1 MKETEEESMHNIITI
16 VKKELARFF
25 GDKKLFL
32 TTVILPGLMI
42 YLLYSFMGG
51 GLMNQ
56 FEGKEDY
63 VPKIAIYNIPAS
75 LESNFV
81 EAGVQS
87 LNDGSTIDNDLIR
100 IENKEIDVV
109 VNFPENFDQSIAD
122 GTGIPQVEVYYNSTN
137 AESNKIYNVITATLN
152 NYESSISNVFDVNG
166 GAAQYDLASEKD
178 ITGQIFS
185 SMLPMLLMIF
195 IFSGCMGVA
204 PESIAGEKERGTMAT
219 LLATPMKRGQLAIG
233 KIISL
238 SIISLLTGLSSFL
251 GTILSLPKLMGGT
264 MDGIGAVAY
273 SVMDYSML
281 LLIVLSSILI
291 IIAAISII
299 SAYASSVKEASTAIM
314 PLMVVVMFVG
324 VSSLMIGSETPSII
338 TAFIPLYNC
347 VVAMNG
353 IFSFNY
359 QIIYIV
365 VTLVSNLVYTFILVF
380 ILTKMFNS
388 EKCMF

>member
-1 MKETEEESMHNIITI
+1 MHNIITI

-63 VPKIAIYNIPAS
+63 VPKIAIYNMPAS

-166 GAAQYDLASEKD
+166 GTAQYDLASEKD

-338 TAFIPLYNC
+338 TALIPLYNC

>member
-1 MKETEEESMHNIITI
+1 MKKMEEESMHNVMTI

-42 YLLYSFMGG
+42 YVIYSFMGG
-51 GLMNQ
+51 GLMSQ

-63 VPKIAIYNIPAS
+63 IPKVAVYNMPVS
-75 LESNFV
+75 LETEFANV
-81 EAGVQS
+81 GIQS
-87 LNDGSTIDNDLIR
+87 LNDDSTIDNDIIR
-100 IENKEIDVV
+100 IENKEIDAVV
-109 VNFPENFDQSIAD
+109 SFPANFDQTIAEES
-122 GTGIPQVEVYYNSTN
+122 GTPAIEVYYNSTN
-137 AESNKIYNVITATLN
+137 T
-152 NYESSISNVFDVNG
+152 ESSKVYSMITSVLNDYENSLSNVFDINIG
-166 GAAQYDLASEKD
+166 NAQYDLATEKD
-178 ITGQIFS
+178 LTGQIFS

-195 IFSGCMGVA
+195 IFSGCMGIA

-219 LLATPMKRGQLAIG
+219 LLVTPMKRGQLAIG

-238 SIISLLTGLSSFL
+238 SIIALLTGFSSFL
-251 GTILSLPKLMGGT
+251 GTILSLPKLMGGS
-264 MDGIGAVAY
+264 MDGVGAVAY
-273 SVMDYSML
+273 NIMDYGML

-291 IIAAISII
+291 IIALISII
-299 SAYASSVKEASTAIM
+299 SANSKSVKEAGTAVM
-314 PLMVVVMFVG
+314 PLMLVVMFVG
-324 VSSLMIGSETPSII
+324 VSSIMIGNETPSLI

-359 QIIYIV
+359 QILYIII
-365 VTLVSNLVYTFILVF
+365 TLVANLVYTFILVF
-380 ILTKMFNS
+380 VLTKMFNS

>member
-1 MKETEEESMHNIITI
+1 MHNIITI

-32 TTVILPGLMI
+32 STVILPGLMI
-42 YLLYSFMGG
+42 YLIYSFMGG
-51 GLMNQ
+51 GLMSQ

-63 VPKIAIYNIPAS
+63 VPKIAVYNMPVS
-75 LESNFV
+75 LEASFTT
-81 EAGVQS
+81 AGIQG

-100 IENKEIDVV
+100 IENKEIDAV
-109 VNFPENFDQSIAD
+109 VNFPENFDQSIMD
-122 GTGIPQVEVYYNSTN
+122 GTGVPLVEVYYNSTN
-137 AESNKIYNVITATLN
+137 TESNKIYNVITATLN

-166 GAAQYDLASEKD
+166 GTAQYDLATEKD

-219 LLATPMKRGQLAIG
+219 LLATPMKRSQLAIG

-251 GTILSLPKLMGGT
+251 GTILSLPKLMGGA
-264 MDGIGAVAY
+264 MDGVGAVAY
-273 SVMDYSML
+273 SAMDYGML
-281 LLIVLSSILI
+281 LLIVLSTILI

-314 PLMVVVMFVG
+314 PLMIAVMFVG
-324 VSSLMIGSETPSII
+324 VSSLMIGNETPSLV

-359 QIIYIV
+359 QMIYIV
-365 VTLVSNLVYTFILVF
+365 VTLASNLVYTFILVF

>member
-1 MKETEEESMHNIITI
+1 MHNIITI

-63 VPKIAIYNIPAS
+63 VPKIAIYNMPAS

-166 GAAQYDLASEKD
+166 GTAQYDLASEKD

-281 LLIVLSSILI
+281 LLIVLSSIMI

-338 TAFIPLYNC
+338 TALIPLYNC